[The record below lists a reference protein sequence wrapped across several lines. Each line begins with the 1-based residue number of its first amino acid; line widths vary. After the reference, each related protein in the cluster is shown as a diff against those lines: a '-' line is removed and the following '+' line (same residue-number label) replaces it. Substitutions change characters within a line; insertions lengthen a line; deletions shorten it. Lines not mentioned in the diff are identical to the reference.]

1 MSAEDGSPVKM
12 PKKTELATGRVMDQ
26 LKGARH
32 ARLED
37 EVREL
42 RAKCGKLEQDYK
54 AMKKKYVCVCVCVC
68 VWLRPKEQ
76 SLSACHSSHSHPLKR
91 RGGWRCRYNQI
102 RMAQAPTTR
111 VVKAN
116 TVPTKIERP
125 KSAAKSQV
133 CCSVSLCVS
142 LSACLSRCLAR
153 CLALSMSRSVAGL
166 LCRWLSL
173 SLSLCRCR
181 FLSLARP
188 RARSG

>member
-68 VWLRPKEQ
+68 VCVAAAQRTVPFCLPLLAQPPAKEAWWLAVQVQPDPDG
-76 SLSACHSSHSHPLKR
+76 AGADYAR
-91 RGGWRCRYNQI
+91 REGEHCAHEDRAPQI
-102 RMAQAPTTR
+102 RGEVAGLLLCLSLR
-111 VVKAN
+111 V
-116 TVPTKIERP
+116 
-125 KSAAKSQV
+125 SLAASLG
-133 CCSVSLCVS
+133 VSLC
-142 LSACLSRCLAR
+142 R
-153 CLALSMSRSVAGL
+153 CLALSLACSVAG
-166 LCRWLSL
+166 
-173 SLSLCRCR
+173 SLCRC
-181 FLSLARP
+181 LSVGVSFSLS
-188 RARSG
+188 RARGRALAD